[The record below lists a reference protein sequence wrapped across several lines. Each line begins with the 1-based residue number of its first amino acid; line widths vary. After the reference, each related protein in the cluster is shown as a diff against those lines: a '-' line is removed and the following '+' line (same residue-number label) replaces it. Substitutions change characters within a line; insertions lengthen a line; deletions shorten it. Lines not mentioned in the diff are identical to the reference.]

1 MDILI
6 QSPRITVTNR
16 VERIVYE
23 KFERLAKVSDRIVR
37 CEVVLKKEK
46 RDSNDGY
53 LVEARLVIPGND
65 LFAKEYG
72 SKFEVAAEEVC
83 LDLERQLRK
92 RKTKLASKTKSRKTK
107 QKVSD
112 EELE

>member
-1 MDILI
+1 VDILI
-6 QSPRITVTNR
+6 QSPRISVSNR
-16 VERIVYE
+16 VEGVVYE
-23 KFERLAKVSDRIVR
+23 KFERLAKASDRIVR

-46 RDSNDGY
+46 SDTNEGY
-53 LVEARLVIPGND
+53 LVEARLMIPGND

-72 SKFEVAAEEVC
+72 PKFEVAAENAC

-92 RKTKLASKTKSRKTK
+92 RKTKLASKTRARKVK
-107 QKVSD
+107 AKAAD